1 MLRSTHTVPLRLELE
16 KQIVMKRILF
26 LIIAVLLATGS
37 NTYAENPTAVEGHD
51 AFIKRLR
58 EHKGND
64 APKSLGVKSMS
75 KPRTLS
81 PVVSRFKGWFIDI
94 TDKAKPGKLDGVGV
108 VEGISLASKSRDTS
122 AWQFVETKKGY
133 LVRAAAGKYKG
144 WYIVVDDSAKT
155 RPEGPTLT
163 VTPALRLAKRPTAN
177 SHWKLTLA
185 KLGLVLE
192 ATSGKYKGWFWDFG
206 GGDPSHKEG
215 DREVSINVLLAE
227 KVVAGSYFAVKP
239 AK

>member
-1 MLRSTHTVPLRLELE
+1 
-16 KQIVMKRILF
+16 MKRILF
-26 LIIAVLLATGS
+26 FLATALLIAAPDS
-37 NTYAENPTAVEGHD
+37 FAESPPAVDGHD
-51 AFIKRLR
+51 AFIKILR
-58 EHKGND
+58 ERKGSD
-64 APKSLGVKSMS
+64 AYKDKGVKSMS

-215 DREVSINVLLAE
+215 DREVAVNVLLAE

>member
-1 MLRSTHTVPLRLELE
+1 
-16 KQIVMKRILF
+16 MKRILF
-26 LIIAVLLATGS
+26 FLATALLIAGPKS
-37 NTYAENPTAVEGHD
+37 FAESPHAIDGHD
-51 AFIKRLR
+51 AFIKSLR
-58 EHKGND
+58 ERKGSD
-64 APKSLGVKSMS
+64 APKDKGVKSMS
-75 KPRTLS
+75 KPCTLS

-192 ATSGKYKGWFWDFG
+192 ATSGKYNGWFWDFG
-206 GGDPSHKEG
+206 GGNLSNKEG
-215 DREVSINVLLAE
+215 DREVAVNVLLAE
-227 KVVAGSYFAVKP
+227 KVVAGSYFAIKP

>member
-1 MLRSTHTVPLRLELE
+1 
-16 KQIVMKRILF
+16 MKRILF
-26 LIIAVLLATGS
+26 FFATALLIAGPKS
-37 NTYAENPTAVEGHD
+37 FAESPHAIDGHD
-51 AFIKRLR
+51 AFIKSLR
-58 EHKGND
+58 ERKGSD
-64 APKSLGVKSMS
+64 APKDKGVKSMR

-94 TDKAKPGKLDGVGV
+94 TDKAKPGKLDGVDV

-163 VTPALRLAKRPTAN
+163 VTPALRLAKRPIAN

-192 ATSGKYKGWFWDFG
+192 ATSGKYNGWFWDFG
-206 GGDPSHKEG
+206 GGNLSNKEG
-215 DREVSINVLLAE
+215 DREVAVNVLLAE
-227 KVVAGSYFAVKP
+227 KVVAGSYFAIKP

>member
-1 MLRSTHTVPLRLELE
+1 
-16 KQIVMKRILF
+16 MKRILF
-26 LIIAVLLATGS
+26 FLAATLLIASPNSFAESPPAVD
-37 NTYAENPTAVEGHD
+37 GHD
-51 AFIKRLR
+51 AFIKSLR
-58 EHKGND
+58 ERKGSG
-64 APKSLGVKSMS
+64 APKDKGVKSMS

-144 WYIVVDDSAKT
+144 WYIVVYDSAKT

-215 DREVSINVLLAE
+215 DREVAVNVLLAE